1 MKIHEYQAKNLF
13 SQYGLPVD
21 KNIIAHSVEEAIDA
35 YNQLGC
41 EKIVVKAQVHTGG
54 RGKAGG
60 VKLAS
65 SVEEVKLNASNIPG
79 MNIKGFFVD
88 RVLISEAVNI
98 SCRIL
103 C

>member
-41 EKIVVKAQVHTGG
+41 KKIVVKNNTINV
-54 RGKAGG
+54 
-60 VKLAS
+60 
-65 SVEEVKLNASNIPG
+65 
-79 MNIKGFFVD
+79 FF
-88 RVLISEAVNI
+88 LY
-98 SCRIL
+98 IL
-103 C
+103 